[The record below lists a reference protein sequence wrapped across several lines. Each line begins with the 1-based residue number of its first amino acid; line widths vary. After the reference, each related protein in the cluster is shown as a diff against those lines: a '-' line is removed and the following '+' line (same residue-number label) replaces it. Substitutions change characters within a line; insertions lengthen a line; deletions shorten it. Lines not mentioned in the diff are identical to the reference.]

1 MARTQG
7 PPVVGHGAL
16 SLASGLSC
24 VLCALD
30 RRVGVLC
37 AFYLFSWQHHT
48 SHRESSSP
56 LRCVLESYLVFVP
69 SILDS
74 VLYLPI
80 ACCFCFVDRTKMES
94 SISISLAAAWCV

>member
-1 MARTQG
+1 M
-7 PPVVGHGAL
+7 VGHGAL

-37 AFYLFSWQHHT
+37 SFYLFSWQHHT

-69 SILDS
+69 SSTCKPQIQ
-74 VLYLPI
+74 YLPI